1 MNIFGLISLVIGIG
15 LMVWIFG
22 IGAEQ
27 IQKDNAPE
35 GGTYQNA
42 IDSAKDAVDALG
54 TPSSKPST
62 DTEAPRSTKTIDPGT
77 GKSVTVYDGISVS
90 EGTTVLNLSGRG
102 LSGSLKAE
110 VRFLS
115 NLKELNLSGNN
126 FTGLPA
132 EVGQLSKLEVLN
144 LSNNPFTGLPYE
156 IGNLKNLKTLDLRG
170 TQYAKQDLEVIKK
183 SLPAT
188 TQILVD

>member
-1 MNIFGLISLVIGIG
+1 MKY
-15 LMVWIFG
+15 FG
-22 IGAEQ
+22 IIALLVVVAVGAWWGG
-27 IQKDNAPE
+27 KNAGSLATDE
-35 GGTYQNA
+35 GQSNTYQDA
-42 IDSAKDAVDALG
+42 ISQAKEVADKVGATSASPEIA
-54 TPSSKPST
+54 
-62 DTEAPRSTKTIDPGT
+62 TEAPTPTKTVDPGT
-77 GKSVTVYDGISVS
+77 GKSITVYDGISVS
-90 EGTTVLNLSGRG
+90 EGTTVLNLSSKG

-115 NLKELNLSGNN
+115 NLRELNLSGNN

-156 IGNLKNLKTLDLRG
+156 LGNLKNLKTLDLRG
-170 TQYAKQDLEVIKK
+170 TNYAKADLDVIKK

-188 TQILVD
+188 TKVLVD